1 MSALQHVQEL
11 DQSADVYLYELKGY
25 SQSNPESFFRFTNY
39 AGVSF
44 NGPWVAIA
52 CACNSMEI
60 TSTSTQPRLELTVS
74 DTLGTVGALMNSI
87 DGAIEGSKL
96 KIIRTKARFLDSGAT
111 PSTTNGILQQSNL
124 IITQIS
130 SFIPGEAIVIVG
142 SNPVDYGGGETACPS
157 RVATVKCPG
166 TVTYRGS
173 YCTYSGAAM
182 FDLANQPTLDPL
194 KDQCSK
200 SIAGCRARFGP
211 NATLPFGGFP
221 TLQRR

>member
-11 DQSADVYLYELKGY
+11 DQSADVFLYELKGFN
-25 SQSNPESFFRFTNY
+25 QSSPETYFRFTNY

-44 NGPWVAIA
+44 NGSWIAIA

-124 IITQIS
+124 VITQIS
-130 SFIPGEAIVIVG
+130 SFIPGEAIVLVG
-142 SNPVDYGGGETACPS
+142 SSPLDYGGGETSCPS
-157 RVATVKCPG
+157 RAATTKCG
-166 TVTYRGS
+166 YVYRSGVG
-173 YCTYSGAAM
+173 CPYSGSAM
-182 FDLANQPTLDPL
+182 FNLANQLVTDSRE
-194 KDQCSK
+194 DQCAKTLSAC
-200 SIAGCRARFGP
+200 SLRFPG
-211 NATLPFGGFP
+211 AVLPTSAFP